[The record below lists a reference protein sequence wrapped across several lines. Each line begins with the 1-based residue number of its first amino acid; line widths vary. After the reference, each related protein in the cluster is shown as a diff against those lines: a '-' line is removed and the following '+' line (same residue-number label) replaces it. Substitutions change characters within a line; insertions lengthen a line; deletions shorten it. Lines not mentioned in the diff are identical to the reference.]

1 MKINKRNFLLTLM
14 YAIVV
19 LICNIFIFSTG
30 NDESYELCK
39 IGVISVVEF
48 LIFTVINTKINGKF
62 LNYAMI
68 FCSTLY
74 VFNFGQV
81 IIYTF
86 FKNIYPHVRFIL
98 LLEKKD
104 AIHGFQWMS
113 LAFFIICL
121 SILFSCIRSKKDHFI
136 KESSRSLDNYIK
148 LSKKIILFTFPVKL
162 IIDIFCLI
170 VSISSGGLIARIWMN
185 SVPYVFVTYGKIS
198 LVGFAMLIVSLKNNP
213 KYQKKVFLFIIL
225 YILVMMVSGIRS
237 ENVGYLLVF
246 IFLFFSSQNTRI
258 PIFLVII
265 YGVLGIL
272 LLAFIIAVGKFRGAE
287 KSFSSFVEIFM
298 NNLTKN
304 NVILSLFD
312 TCGDT
317 GYTTQE
323 VINKWLPYYGC
334 THGDSF
340 YIGWISIIPNIP
352 KLFTL
357 PGDLTA
363 KTYFALRLQ
372 QSGILNK
379 NYTNIGGSLLGE
391 LFFNFGLFGG
401 VIASIVVG
409 ILIGWVSKKVTK
421 ITEGYDYNFMIT
433 TIPIMFATIYWVRSY
448 FGAEFRLIIWATV
461 FILLIKKTKFKKK

>member
-1 MKINKRNFLLTLM
+1 
-14 YAIVV
+14 
-19 LICNIFIFSTG
+19 
-30 NDESYELCK
+30 
-39 IGVISVVEF
+39 
-48 LIFTVINTKINGKF
+48 
-62 LNYAMI
+62 
-68 FCSTLY
+68 
-74 VFNFGQV
+74 
-81 IIYTF
+81 
-86 FKNIYPHVRFIL
+86 
-98 LLEKKD
+98 
-104 AIHGFQWMS
+104 
-113 LAFFIICL
+113 
-121 SILFSCIRSKKDHFI
+121 
-136 KESSRSLDNYIK
+136 
-148 LSKKIILFTFPVKL
+148 
-162 IIDIFCLI
+162 
-170 VSISSGGLIARIWMN
+170 MN